1 MKPGV
6 WFLAW
11 PGCRLLAG
19 VNFSYSLS
27 SPSSL
32 ISSNKIFSPKCLS
45 LRVKNLRLELGEE
58 SKICFPRASS
68 LSLSLTHVFLSLGVA
83 FALCLRFHIP
93 SRGHWFAGGK
103 ASSFLFTHNTRTHT
117 HARTHLCFHHFRGH
131 YTNLHWRLIGMLTT
145 AVTYLTLHDSKPNL
159 I

>member
-19 VNFSYSLS
+19 VNFLQFEFTI
-27 SPSSL
+27 L
-32 ISSNKIFSPKCLS
+32 ADFFQQNIFTQMFKSASEEPEIGT
-45 LRVKNLRLELGEE
+45 RGREQNLFAQGFL
-58 SKICFPRASS
+58 S
-68 LSLSLTHVFLSLGVA
+68 LSLSHTVFLSLGVA

-103 ASSFLFTHNTRTHT
+103 ASSFLFTHNTRTHAHTCT
-117 HARTHLCFHHFRGH
+117 HAFVFPSLQRT
-131 YTNLHWRLIGMLTT
+131 LHQ
-145 AVTYLTLHDSKPNL
+145 LTLKTYWNANHSCNLPNPPWL
-159 I
+159 